1 MLVPVLV
8 NIRVPVIAAIEGHA
22 RSPRIRPDAVVQG
35 VASALLAALFCGRA
49 VQLLGAGRAALFPAL
64 VPIATLALGLSVA
77 GVASSPAEVAGGPP
91 ATPGPAVAVGALH
104 LPLRRA
110 QS

>member
-1 MLVPVLV
+1 MLVLENPV
-8 NIRVPVIAAIEGHA
+8 NIRVLVIAAIEGHA
-22 RSPRIRPDAVVQG
+22 RPPRIRPDAVVQG
-35 VASALLAALFCGRA
+35 VASAVLAALFCGRA
-49 VQLLGAGRAALFPAL
+49 VQLLGAGRAALL
-64 VPIATLALGLSVA
+64 PIAALALGLSVA
-77 GVASSPAEVAGGPP
+77 GVAPSPAEVAGGLP